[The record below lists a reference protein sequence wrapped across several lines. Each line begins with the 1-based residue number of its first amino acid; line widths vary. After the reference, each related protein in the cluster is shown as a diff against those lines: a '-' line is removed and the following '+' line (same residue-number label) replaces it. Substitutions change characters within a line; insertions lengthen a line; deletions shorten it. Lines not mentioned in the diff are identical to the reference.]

1 LHGFTGGIRTT
12 VEARAVYAMPFRGPT
27 DRLSWLERLA
37 ALQATGSVAR
47 GDESTKRAH
56 PLGREIAVA
65 WFHAD
70 RLPQRRSQ
78 ESAQTTDAA
87 KKGLREGSHD

>member
-1 LHGFTGGIRTT
+1 
-12 VEARAVYAMPFRGPT
+12 
-27 DRLSWLERLA
+27 
-37 ALQATGSVAR
+37 VAW

-56 PLGREIAVA
+56 PLGREIAIA

-78 ESAQTTDAA
+78 ESAQTADTA
-87 KKGLREGSHD
+87 KKGLREGSHG